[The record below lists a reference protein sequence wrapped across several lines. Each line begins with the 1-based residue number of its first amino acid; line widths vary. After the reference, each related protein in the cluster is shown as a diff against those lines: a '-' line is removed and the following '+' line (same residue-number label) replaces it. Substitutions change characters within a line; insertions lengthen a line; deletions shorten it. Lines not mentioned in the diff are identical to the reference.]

1 MVCNLTKSQLNGI
14 EAGGILA
21 GEPRRDPNAWNTYV
35 RWIEQGHQTC
45 AVRARKRG
53 YVLEWRIAFDPC
65 LEVQPG
71 VYYTPEMGDKPMGLN
86 IALGDLDEKEKGTGN
101 FGNFHHED
109 WWAGLKDKRTQ
120 LRHWGTIWIRSG
132 KRP

>member
-1 MVCNLTKSQLNGI
+1 MSKVIK
-14 EAGGILA
+14 
-21 GEPRRDPNAWNTYV
+21 
-35 RWIEQGHQTC
+35 TC
-45 AVRARKRG
+45 AVKARKRG

-65 LEVQPG
+65 LEVEPG
-71 VYYTPEMGDKPMGLN
+71 VHYTPSMGDKPMGLN
-86 IALGDLDEKEKGTGN
+86 IALGDLDEKEKGAGN

-109 WWAGLKDKRTQ
+109 WWAGSKDKRTQ